1 MPEVRLKIM
10 LDYFSLVG
18 TQRSGKRRVLA
29 TAQPN
34 KSLDVRQKQLLFKI
48 LSFQPKVACGWF
60 LPTSTQS
67 LGCFVV

>member
-1 MPEVRLKIM
+1 MLEVRLKIM

-34 KSLDVRQKQLLFKI
+34 NSMDVRAKQRLCYSRRPF
-48 LSFQPKVACGWF
+48 P
-60 LPTSTQS
+60 
-67 LGCFVV
+67 